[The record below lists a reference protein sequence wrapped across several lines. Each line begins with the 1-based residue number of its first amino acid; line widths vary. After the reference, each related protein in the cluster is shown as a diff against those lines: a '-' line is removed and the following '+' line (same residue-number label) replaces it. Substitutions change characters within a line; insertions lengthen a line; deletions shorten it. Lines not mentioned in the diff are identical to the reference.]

1 MIWLA
6 SDSDTALLLWAL
18 GGVFGGF
25 AIFCVCAAI
34 YLHCH
39 REVPSSEGESG
50 ERSSQSTT
58 RRSKDWN
65 DPPLI
70 VREWRRLQSWRRAA
84 ERAQG
89 DYMRGG
95 HIR

>member
-1 MIWLA
+1 MA
-6 SDSDTALLLWAL
+6 ADSTVSLLLWAL

-34 YLHCH
+34 YVHCH

-58 RRSKDWN
+58 RRSSDWD
-65 DPPLI
+65 DPPHQLTHIDPFYLI
-70 VREWRRLQSWRRAA
+70 ALGMKAKLK
-84 ERAQG
+84 
-89 DYMRGG
+89 
-95 HIR
+95 